1 MYSRYR
7 KRDNTYWMGTKV
19 EVGSTTPIMQTTLHK
34 LIGAG
39 NIRDRPRDNPKWKDV
54 QEFYMWRVETVFAF
68 LTVLKPFLVVKK
80 RQAETVLKWA
90 LRRLSGKPYIKAD
103 MGCFK
108 RIRTL
113 NARGKPK
120 IATTL

>member
-1 MYSRYR
+1 
-7 KRDNTYWMGTKV
+7 
-19 EVGSTTPIMQTTLHK
+19 
-34 LIGAG
+34 
-39 NIRDRPRDNPKWKDV
+39 
-54 QEFYMWRVETVFAF
+54 MWRVETVFAF